1 MEPCVYILASR
12 ARGSLYIGVTSDLR
26 RRLAQHRDGMVSHT
40 RRYRIS
46 KLVYFE
52 FHDRMANAIQ
62 REKNLKYWRRAWKVE
77 LIETTNPTWK
87 DLTDQ
92 LIWLD

>member
-1 MEPCVYILASR
+1 
-12 ARGSLYIGVTSDLR
+12 
-26 RRLAQHRDGMVSHT
+26 MVSHT